1 MLMKRLTEF
10 KEVRHISELLTP
22 WFPGDEKLEDGV
34 LYIVDHDE
42 QKEQYIEFNCP
53 CGCGNVVWIPYYK
66 LGQQKEEYPCWGF
79 QEQNGKITLSPSI
92 LSSGFQCRSHY
103 FIREN
108 RIQWC

>member
-22 WFPGDEKLEDGV
+22 WFHGDEKLEDGV

-66 LGQQKEEYPCWGF
+66 LGQQKEKYPSWGI

-92 LSSGFQCRSHY
+92 LSSGFPCRSHY